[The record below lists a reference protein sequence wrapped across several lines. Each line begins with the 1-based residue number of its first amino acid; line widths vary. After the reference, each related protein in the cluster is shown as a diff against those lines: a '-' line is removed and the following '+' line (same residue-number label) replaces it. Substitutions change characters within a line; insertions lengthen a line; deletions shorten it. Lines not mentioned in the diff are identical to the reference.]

1 MNSPLRILHLEDNPQ
16 DAELIQAMLEAE
28 GIACQIT
35 RLDSEPDFSAALE
48 HARFDLILTDYTLP
62 SFDGLSA
69 LKIALEKCP
78 DVPFLFVSGT
88 PGEEVAIETLKIG
101 ATDYI
106 LKHRLSRL
114 VPAVQRAL
122 RESHERAERRRERT
136 HAEEERRLHLWF
148 LESMDRVNRAIQGTN
163 EIEQMM
169 SNVLE
174 TVLSVFD
181 CDRAWLVHPCN
192 PDAASWRAAMEH
204 TRVEFPGVFA
214 LGADLPVD
222 AEVAAVFAAARAS
235 TDPVTFGPGCELDL
249 PGQWAERFTIR
260 SQIAMA
266 LYPKLDQP
274 YLFGLHQCSHVRLW
288 TAQEQR
294 LFREIGRRLADA
306 LATLSLFRSLRDSER
321 KLEEAQRIA
330 RVGWWE

>member
-88 PGEEVAIETLKIG
+88 LGEEVPIETLKIG

-249 PGQWAERFTIR
+249 PG
-260 SQIAMA
+260 AMGGA
-266 LYPKLDQP
+266 LYDP
-274 YLFGLHQCSHVRLW
+274 F
-288 TAQEQR
+288 
-294 LFREIGRRLADA
+294 ADRNG
-306 LATLSLFRSLRDSER
+306 TLSQARSAVPFRAAPVLSRPSLDGPGAASFPGDRTAPR
-321 KLEEAQRIA
+321 RRA
-330 RVGWWE
+330 RNPLALSQSA